1 MYQILISCQEAVIAA
16 IPLVP
21 IYLVL
26 YRRKIRHKNRTI
38 VYLLFSIYLST
49 MYAAVGLP
57 DITYFR
63 YSPRFNL
70 IPFRYMFTASESTLL
85 NVFLFL
91 PLGFLMP
98 VLWKEYKSS
107 SKTILLGFCISLSI
121 ELLQILT
128 YRATDINDLIT
139 NTFGTYLGYLTA
151 IVTLRAMPAISPESD
166 HQDIFLV
173 FATSFGVMFFI
184 YPFISLRIQ

>member
-1 MYQILISCQEAVIAA
+1 
-16 IPLVP
+16 
-21 IYLVL
+21 
-26 YRRKIRHKNRTI
+26 
-38 VYLLFSIYLST
+38 
-49 MYAAVGLP
+49 
-57 DITYFR
+57 
-63 YSPRFNL
+63 
-70 IPFRYMFTASESTLL
+70 MFTASESTLL
-85 NVFLFL
+85 NVFLF
-91 PLGFLMP
+91 PSLGFLMP

-151 IVTLRAMPAISPESD
+151 IVTLRAIPVISPEAD
-166 HQDIFLV
+166 HKDMFLV

-184 YPFISLRIQ
+184 YPFISLIIQ